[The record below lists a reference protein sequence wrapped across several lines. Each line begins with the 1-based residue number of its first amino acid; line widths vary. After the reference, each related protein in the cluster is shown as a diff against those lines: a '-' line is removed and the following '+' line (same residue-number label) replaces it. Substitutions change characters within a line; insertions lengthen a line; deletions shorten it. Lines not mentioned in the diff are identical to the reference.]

1 MRDQKL
7 AHEISAAKRERDFYM
22 SRVDKAK
29 GIAAQQERKRKVR
42 ACSIVWGHHLI
53 SVCCTGPGSQAPAI
67 AGGWR
72 TCIHHASCSSTWCH
86 MAMLEQI
93 TALGPCRS
101 PHCCS

>member
-42 ACSIVWGHHLI
+42 ACSIVWGHHLV
-53 SVCCTGPGSQAPAI
+53 SSCCTGPCAQSTSPSHC
-67 AGGWR
+67 R
-72 TCIHHASCSSTWCH
+72 PVEVLHPSCQ
-86 MAMLEQI
+86 LEQHSVPYGH
-93 TALGPCRS
+93 A
-101 PHCCS
+101 